1 MYWYN
6 GRLLTLR
13 YSIDPRFIKHLEL
26 DTRYKIKSYTEKEDD
41 EEEEEEEEEEE
52 MESND
57 MTPGLYVTQSR
68 QIIVLEQRFF
78 LNQLVL
84 IIKFI
89 EYYIVE
95 IFELIWKF

>member
-57 MTPGLYVTQSR
+57 MTPGLYVTP
-68 QIIVLEQRFF
+68 ITANHCPGAAIFF
-78 LNQLVL
+78 
-84 IIKFI
+84 
-89 EYYIVE
+89 
-95 IFELIWKF
+95 

>member
-1 MYWYN
+1 
-6 GRLLTLR
+6 
-13 YSIDPRFIKHLEL
+13 
-26 DTRYKIKSYTEKEDD
+26 
-41 EEEEEEEEEEE
+41 

-57 MTPGLYVTQSR
+57 MTPGLYVTP
-68 QIIVLEQRFF
+68 ITANHCPGAAIFL